1 MRSRSDC
8 RLIVVAILVELGE
21 VIARLI
27 VHATM
32 ESGRSASSAVP
43 RLASSDMLQNVTQMS
58 REEAL
63 RILEEMVATAA
74 PGTK

>member
-1 MRSRSDC
+1 M
-8 RLIVVAILVELGE
+8 VAILVELGE

-32 ESGRSASSAVP
+32 ESGQSVSSAIP
-43 RLASSDMLQNVTQMS
+43 RLTSSGFVQNVTQMS

-63 RILEEMVATAA
+63 RILEEMVLTGASGA
-74 PGTK
+74 K